1 MKLITFILFFSIVSV
16 SANVLSQTRISMGL
30 ENVTLRQA
38 FDELE
43 KQTGF
48 KFFYLD
54 EQIDGLQLV
63 SLSLN
68 NQTVEEAIF
77 QMFGQEQ
84 IKYKIFDNQ
93 LVVLSRIEKTSE
105 KQAVKIKGTITDAV
119 TGEPLIGVNIIYEGT
134 SIGVTTDADGKYN
147 IEIPSTTGILVFSY
161 IGYNTERIDISGRTS
176 IDLQLAS
183 DITNLDEVVVIGY
196 GTAKKS
202 DLTGSIAV
210 IKQDDYKE
218 QPVNRI
224 DQILQGRISGV
235 NVTNSSGAPG
245 GLYSIRI
252 RGANSINGNNDPL
265 VVVDGFV
272 GGDLRTI
279 NPSDI
284 ESIQILKDASSTAIY
299 GSRGANGVILITT
312 KSGVRGK
319 QNLSFSTRFS
329 TSKVLNT
336 YDLMDAG
343 TFAEVNNERTTAMGT
358 SNAYTQ
364 EQIDYY
370 KQNGGS
376 DWQDEILRTGTGME
390 YQMDYSGGN
399 DAVKYFISGNYMDQ
413 AGIVINSD
421 YKRYSLRTNLDAKIN
436 NKLSA
441 SLKVNFAR
449 LENNNTNGNGNTS
462 SPLAGAVNWAPTT
475 QVRDANGN
483 LTVRD
488 PTSSIKGNPVEY
500 ALDDNIVEANTVI
513 ANGGFNYEFIKG
525 LSLNIG
531 YGMSYTNAQTKQFA
545 ANSLSSNPNAS
556 RQSSESIFLQNT
568 NTLNYVKTINSIHQ
582 ISLTGVFEQQVM
594 QTDRFNTRAG
604 GLTYPAFEYNNITLA
619 SSLSGEAYKEKQSI
633 RSYIGR
639 VNYSLKD
646 RYLLTASVRS
656 DGSSKFRGDNKYSTF
671 PSVGLGWRISE
682 ESFMDNVTFLDNLKL
697 RGSWGKTGSQAIP
710 VYGTV
715 TTFYTD
721 SYSASTSFL
730 NGTTT
735 PGIIIGNPGNEN
747 LKWETTE
754 QFNVG
759 LDIGIIK
766 SRLIL
771 ELDYFTKKT
780 TDLLLS
786 EPLPGY
792 SGGGSIYRNLGRVDN
807 SGFEFNLNARII
819 ENKDFSWSSN
829 FNASFLTNEVKNLGA
844 REQIFIDPDY
854 GSGLTSVPEMVLI
867 PGYGLANFWGINY
880 LGVWHTGEET
890 EAARYGQVPGDSH
903 FEDLNHDYVINFD
916 DYKIIGS
923 AIPTT
928 LIGWNNTVTYK
939 NFSLNIFFQS
949 MTGFDKWNFT
959 YGAAILGSADAR
971 QITHSDILH
980 RWSPTNEKS
989 NIPHFSS
996 TDYPVIQSSRFLEDG
1011 SFIRLKN
1018 VSLTYNVPYNLI
1030 KGINGSVTIGA
1041 TNLWTLT
1048 NYSGTDPEAY
1058 STQGNGDAAQGGD
1071 AGAYPNSKTWTFGFN
1086 LIF

>member
-1 MKLITFILFFSIVSV
+1 MD
-16 SANVLSQTRISMGL
+16 L

-54 EQIDGLQLV
+54 EQIDGLHMV

-68 NQTVEEAIF
+68 DQTVEEAIC
-77 QMFGQEQ
+77 QLFGQDQ
-84 IKYKIFDNQ
+84 IKYKIFDDQ
-93 LVVLSRIEKTSE
+93 LVVLSRIENPSE
-105 KQAVKIKGTITDAV
+105 KQAVKINGTITDAI
-119 TGEPLIGVNIIYEGT
+119 TGEPLIGVNIIFEGT
-134 SIGVTTDADGKYN
+134 SIGVITDANGKYN
-147 IEIPSTTGILVFSY
+147 IEIPSSTGILIFSY
-161 IGYNTERIDISGRTS
+161 IGYNTERVDVTGRTT
-176 IDLQLAS
+176 IDLQLAA
-183 DITNLDEVVVIGY
+183 DITSLDEVVVIGY
-196 GTAKKS
+196 GTARKS

-218 QPVNRI
+218 QPVTRI

-245 GLYSIRI
+245 GNLSIRI

-265 VVVDGFV
+265 IVVDGFV
-272 GGDLRTI
+272 GADLRTL

-284 ESIQILKDASSTAIY
+284 ESMQVLKDASSTAIY

-312 KSGVRGK
+312 KSGVKGK
-319 QNLSFSTRFS
+319 QTLSFTTRFS

-336 YDLMDAG
+336 YDLMNAG

-364 EQIDYY
+364 EQINYF
-370 KQNGGS
+370 KENGGS

-390 YQMDYSGGN
+390 YQLDYSGGN
-399 DAVKYFISGNYMDQ
+399 DAIKYFISGNYMDL

-441 SLKVNFAR
+441 NLKVNFAR
-449 LENNNTNGNGNTS
+449 LENNNTIGNGNTS
-462 SPLAGAVNWAPTT
+462 APLAGAVNWAPTT
-475 QVRDANGN
+475 PVYDVSGN

-500 ALDDNIVEANTVI
+500 ALNDNIVESNSFN

-545 ANSLSSNPNAS
+545 ADALSNNPNAS

-568 NTLNYVKTINSIHQ
+568 NTLNYFKEINDIHK
-582 ISLTGVFEQQVM
+582 ITLTGVFEQQVM

-604 GLTYPAFEYNNITLA
+604 GLTYPAFRYDNITLA
-619 SSLSGEAYKEKQSI
+619 SSLNGEAYKEKQSI
-633 RSYIGR
+633 RSFIGR

-646 RYLLTASVRS
+646 RYLLTASIRS

-671 PSVGLGWRISE
+671 PSIGLGWRISE
-682 ESFMDNVTFLDNLKL
+682 ESFMENIEIINNLKL

-715 TTFYTD
+715 TSFATGSFD
-721 SYSASTSFL
+721 ASTSFL

-735 PGIIIGNPGNEN
+735 SGVIVGNPGNEN

-754 QFNVG
+754 QFN
-759 LDIGIIK
+759 IGFD
-766 SRLIL
+766 LGIL
-771 ELDYFTKKT
+771 KNKLTLEVDYFTKNT

-792 SGGGSIYRNLGRVDN
+792 SGGGSIYRNLGQVDN
-807 SGFEFNLNARII
+807 SGFEFNLIARVI
-819 ENKDFSWSSN
+819 NTKNFSWSSN
-829 FNASFLTNEVKNLGA
+829 LNASFLTNEVTNLGA

-854 GSGLTSVPEMVLI
+854 GAGLTSVPEMVLM

-903 FEDLNHDYVINFD
+903 FDDLNDDGVINFD
-916 DYKIIGS
+916 DYMIIGS

-928 LIGWNNTVTYK
+928 LLGWNNTVNYK
-939 NFSLNIFFQS
+939 NFSLNIFFQA

-971 QITHSDILH
+971 QITHSDILD
-980 RWSPTNEKS
+980 RWSPTNEDS
-989 NIPHFSS
+989 DIPHFSG
-996 TDYPVIQSSRFLEDG
+996 TDYPVLQSSRFLEDG
-1011 SFIRLKN
+1011 SFLRLKN
-1018 VSLTYNVPYNLI
+1018 LSLSYYLPENLI
-1030 KGINGSVTIGA
+1030 KGVNGSVTIGA

-1071 AGAYPNSKTWTFGFN
+1071 AGAYPNAKTWTFGIN